1 MIKYIEENAGS
12 PSNEKNDCTVRA
24 LAIATGVPYIKAY
37 MLLSSAGRKHNR
49 GFVIEKFLKKHCS
62 YLGHCFHKLPFR
74 KPITIQKFIQK
85 YPKGIFYIKIRGH
98 VFVIKDSTIYDMIE
112 PRPMQRVTAAWEVTD
127 NKKED
132 QRLNAAGLV

>member
-1 MIKYIEENAGS
+1 MIKYVEESAGS
-12 PSNEKNDCTVRA
+12 PPNEKNDCTVRA
-24 LAIATGVPYIKAY
+24 LAIATGSTYNKAY
-37 MLLSSAGRKHNR
+37 MLLCNAGRKHNK

-85 YPKGIFYIKIRGH
+85 YPEGIFYIKIRGH
-98 VFVIKDSTIYDMIE
+98 VFVIKDGTVYDLVE
-112 PRPMQRVTAAWEVTD
+112 PRPMQRVTAAWQVTD

-132 QRLNAAGLV
+132 QRLKAAGLM